1 MGRTAS
7 PRKALDLDTVRSVG
21 LTTPDVE
28 EREIHGA
35 MSLKVNGKLMACPA
49 IHKSAEPN
57 SLMVRVSRLTRSAL
71 IASDP
76 RIYYVTDHYAAHPA
90 VLVRLNHL
98 TRRSLK
104 SLLLTAWTF
113 AKEG

>member
-1 MGRTAS
+1 MARAVS
-7 PRKALDLDTVRSVG
+7 PRKVLDLDAVRSVG
-21 LTTPDVE
+21 LNMPDVE
-28 EREIHGA
+28 ERAIHGA
-35 MSLKVNGKLMACPA
+35 MSLKVNGKLMACAA

-57 SLMVRVSRLTRSAL
+57 SLMVRVSRLTRSKL

-76 RIYYVTDHYAAHPA
+76 RIYYVTDHYATHPA
-90 VLVRLNHL
+90 VLVRLNQL

-104 SLLLTAWTF
+104 SILLTAWTF

>member
-1 MGRTAS
+1 MSRTAS
-7 PRKALDLDTVRSVG
+7 PPKTVNLDPVRLVG
-21 LTTPDVE
+21 LAMPNVE
-28 EREIHGA
+28 ERTIHGA

-57 SLMVRVSRLTRSAL
+57 SLMVRVPRMTRSEL

-76 RIYYVTDHYAAHPA
+76 RIYYVTNHYAAHPA
-90 VLVRLNHL
+90 VLVRLNQL

-104 SLLLTAWTF
+104 FILLTAWTF